1 MVSRLPAASRP
12 KRARAGKKWRSARET
27 VLPAAVIAGLF
38 VTWQLIVWG
47 FEIPVYILPS
57 PVRIVTA
64 LWAIPGALAMH
75 TAATLG
81 TVLAGF
87 ALAIVVSLPL
97 AAALAMSATARIT
110 LYPLLILSQSIPK
123 IALAPILVLLLGTN
137 VMPKIVITF
146 LVAFFPLVV
155 SVTTGLSGAPRELIE
170 LGRSLQ
176 ASRLKEL
183 WRIRLPFAVPYVF
196 SGLKMAITMAVIG
209 AVVGEFVAADR
220 GLGYL
225 MTSSLAFFNTAVGF
239 GAIMVLS
246 ILAMAMFQ
254 AVVLIEQIF
263 FPWSTRMR
271 T

>member
-1 MVSRLPAASRP
+1 M
-12 KRARAGKKWRSARET
+12 
-27 VLPAAVIAGLF
+27 IAGLF
-38 VTWQLIVWG
+38 VAWQAIVAI
-47 FEIPVYILPS
+47 FEVPVYILPS

-64 LWAIPGALAMH
+64 LWAIPGTLAMH

-81 TVLAGF
+81 TILAGF
-87 ALAIVVSLPL
+87 VLAIIVSLPL
-97 AAALAMSATARIT
+97 AAALAMSPTARIT
-110 LYPLLILSQSIPK
+110 LYPLLILSQSVPK
-123 IALAPILVLLLGTN
+123 IALAPIFVLLLGTN

-155 SVTTGLSGAPRELIE
+155 SVATGLSGTPRELIE

-176 ASRLKEL
+176 ASKFKEL
-183 WRIRLPFAVPYVF
+183 WRIRLPFAVPNVF

-225 MTSSLAFFNTAVGF
+225 MTSSLAFFNTPVGF